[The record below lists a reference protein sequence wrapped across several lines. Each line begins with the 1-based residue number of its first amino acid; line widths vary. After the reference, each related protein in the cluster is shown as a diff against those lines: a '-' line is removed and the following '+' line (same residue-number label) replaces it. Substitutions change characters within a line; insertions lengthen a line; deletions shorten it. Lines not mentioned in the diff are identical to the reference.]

1 MKGVRAAI
9 RYAKALQQLAQE
21 KNLLDIVVVDVKLIH
36 NTIVENKELES
47 MLQSPLIK
55 ADKKSNVLT
64 EIFNEKINNQSLQF
78 VQHVVAHKREAM
90 LSVICEEFIKIYNEI
105 NNIASVT
112 VTTPAALTD
121 ALRAELVNKIKTDY
135 SLSAVELVENIDASL
150 IGGIVLRISD
160 KQLDASVRG
169 QLNDIKQELVQA

>member
-21 KNLLDIVVVDVKLIH
+21 QHLLDTVIVDVKLIH
-36 NTIVENKELES
+36 NTMVENKELAS

-64 EIFNEKINNQSLQF
+64 LIFDKKINEQSLRFIQL
-78 VQHVVAHKREAM
+78 VVAHKREAM
-90 LSVICEEFIKIYNEI
+90 LDVICEEFIKIYNAI
-105 NNIASVT
+105 KHIALVT
-112 VTTPAALTD
+112 VTTPSALTD

-135 SLSAVELVENIDASL
+135 SLSAVELVEKIDASL
-150 IGGIVLRISD
+150 IGGMVLRMGD
-160 KQLDASVRG
+160 MQLDASIRR